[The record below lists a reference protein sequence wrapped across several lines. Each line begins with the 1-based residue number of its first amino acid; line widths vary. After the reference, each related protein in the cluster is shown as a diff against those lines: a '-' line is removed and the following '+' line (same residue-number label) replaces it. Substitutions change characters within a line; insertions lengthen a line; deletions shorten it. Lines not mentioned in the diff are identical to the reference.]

1 MMLLPR
7 RIGLREHSVR
17 RDAREY
23 IVSDQISTP
32 PPASETDAPA
42 PERDSLPAAPDMS
55 TPVGKALLSLTR
67 ALMSATSSAV
77 DSAATAA
84 YDAQM
89 TALKPLAGN
98 PVIDEA
104 IAKLTREHELSTL
117 SARKTAAYAIRQQ
130 YADAFT
136 ELARYG
142 LPDAVKPAGK
152 TGAVKTGAGAPA
164 IPTDAD
170 GATYTKTYV
179 RVSDYRVAGAR
190 SCGTCPV
197 SIAVS
202 GAPAITKAGNFRQN
216 ITRAIAK
223 MSSAE
228 VDAHAQCFESARDAE
243 AAYFGNEIQNV
254 TSYVRNA

>member
-1 MMLLPR
+1 MSR
-7 RIGLREHSVR
+7 REHSVH

-23 IVSDQISTP
+23 IVSDQIATP
-32 PPASETDAPA
+32 PTTSETDAPA
-42 PERDSLPAAPDMS
+42 SERDSLPAAPDMS

-77 DSAATAA
+77 DASAAAE
-84 YDAQM
+84 YERQM
-89 TALKPLAGN
+89 SALRPLAGN
-98 PVIDEA
+98 AAIDGA
-104 IAKLTREHELSTL
+104 IAQLTREYEQTTL

-142 LPDAVKPAGK
+142 LPDAVKPTGK
-152 TGAVKTGAGAPA
+152 PGAVKTGTGAPA

-202 GAPAITKAGNFRQN
+202 GAPAITKAGNYRQN
-216 ITRAIAK
+216 VTRALLK